1 MKAVRIPFTPFLDPI
16 AASTA
21 AGVVISL
28 LGTLGGLI
36 ALYSIVR
43 DELGDEG
50 GVRTAFMML
59 IFPTSVFFA
68 VIYTEGLFVGLA
80 FGSLALMRR
89 DQLVGAAILAALAT
103 WTRAVGGVLIVPL
116 AISWWWAYRK
126 AENERELL
134 KIAPVVSL
142 PLVAYVVWRLA
153 YGKPFD
159 FVEEHWFGN
168 RALQF
173 KLTREAW
180 EQILDRAKEVP
191 ETAIIVGLGVSSIA
205 LAFFSCIVNARRYPL
220 LALFG
225 LITLA
230 IPLTSGWTGTQSAF
244 RYVLAVPTL
253 WVLLG
258 RWSRYI
264 VFERAWTLL
273 SILLLAMQAYLFTFD
288 FWVA

>member
-1 MKAVRIPFTPFLDPI
+1 
-16 AASTA
+16 
-21 AGVVISL
+21 
-28 LGTLGGLI
+28 
-36 ALYSIVR
+36 
-43 DELGDEG
+43 
-50 GVRTAFMML
+50 MML

-89 DQLVGAAILAALAT
+89 NQLVGAAILAALAM

-116 AISWWWAYRK
+116 ALSWWWAYRK
-126 AENERELL
+126 AENKRELL
-134 KIAPVVSL
+134 KIAPIVLL
-142 PLVAYVVWRLA
+142 PLVAYVLWRLA
-153 YGKPFD
+153 YGEPFD

-168 RALQF
+168 RAFQF

-191 ETAIIVGLGVSSIA
+191 ETAIIVAMGVSSIA
-205 LAFFSCIVNARRYPL
+205 LAMFSCIVNARRYPR

-225 LITLA
+225 LVALA

-258 RWSRYI
+258 RWSRSI

-273 SILLLAMQAYLFTFD
+273 SILLLAMQAYLFSFD